1 MDNKP
6 FQADMDNLKL
16 ILQECSKDLQAI
28 SKGNDDIIA
37 ALNVLTEKISQYA
50 EKQQQ
55 PKAVTVQ
62 TDTKPIE
69 AILQKEVGN
78 IKEAIDGQPKSVVRK
93 FQILLF
99 PEQDAKLFY
108 KVVFGRFFLLLA
120 GMLLFSYLYK
130 FGIHWSDSR
139 EEIKVHQLEN
149 DRIKKAWYYFY
160 NRQNGKTKKLMDSA
174 YLNGNKDFR
183 GQK

>member
-6 FQADMDNLKL
+6 FQADMDNVKL

-69 AILQKEVGN
+69 AIVPLMEPQFYFAYTQRN
-78 IKEAIDGQPKSVVRK
+78 LSVCHR
-93 FQILLF
+93 
-99 PEQDAKLFY
+99 
-108 KVVFGRFFLLLA
+108 
-120 GMLLFSYLYK
+120 
-130 FGIHWSDSR
+130 
-139 EEIKVHQLEN
+139 
-149 DRIKKAWYYFY
+149 
-160 NRQNGKTKKLMDSA
+160 
-174 YLNGNKDFR
+174 
-183 GQK
+183 